1 MLVVA
6 LYYKDPG
13 HRRWSHLLSGLFV
26 ERICQLLAAFSGLT
40 VLASTIENSGS
51 IEEDPLPNDYNFLNY
66 QNNRGSFGRSLAIS
80 SSSGYW
86 IRSGSGTFTL
96 DSFNMLISCSAFTT
110 PLA

>member
-1 MLVVA
+1 MESYSFRSLCRA
-6 LYYKDPG
+6 DMPTPC
-13 HRRWSHLLSGLFV
+13 RLL
-26 ERICQLLAAFSGLT
+26 CLT
-40 VLASTIENSGS
+40 VLACTIENSGS
-51 IEEDPLPNDYNFLNY
+51 IEEDTLPNYYNFLNF
-66 QNNRGSFGRSLAIS
+66 QNNRGSFGRSFAIF